1 MTVLVD
7 EAHRTTGGDLG
18 NYLMAALPNAT
29 YIGFTGT
36 PIDNLSQGK
45 GTFKVFGAEDEQGYL
60 DKYAIAESIE
70 DGTTVPLNYA
80 LAPSDLQVDRETLER
95 EFLREMVAGGVS
107 DFEELDAILN
117 RAVQLERD
125 NESPRSDR

>member
-1 MTVLVD
+1 MQD
-7 EAHRTTGGDLG
+7 
-18 NYLMAALPNAT
+18 
-29 YIGFTGT
+29 
-36 PIDNLSQGK
+36 
-45 GTFKVFGAEDEQGYL
+45 DEQGYL

-107 DFEELDAILN
+107 DFEELDAILDT
-117 RAVQLERD
+117 V
-125 NESPRSDR
+125 RST